1 MDNTVQLDAL
11 SSVNGSVRAQG
22 GVAARLLSSGFN
34 VNALRTLDTL
44 RKDEWVQYDETV
56 VAVARQRLVGV
67 ADLMSAGLSYKI
79 RNPLGTTR
87 IEWEKEGDMEGAD
100 VSMSGVTEGRNDRMT
115 YDLTSVPLP
124 IIHKDFHI
132 NIRALEASRT
142 RGESLDTSQAARAA
156 RLVTEKIENI
166 LFKGS
171 TVNGSNSPI
180 YGYCTALNRNTG
192 SISNWAAANTTGET
206 VVGEVLAML
215 GALQADHM
223 FGPYTLYVP
232 PTFWNA
238 LMDDYKANSDR
249 TILERI
255 LAIKG
260 ISGVQMSANLNDG
273 ASGEVILVQMTSD
286 VVDMADGLQPTTVQW
301 DSHGGMVMNFK
312 VMAIMVPRMKTD
324 SASQSGVA
332 HYSV

>member
-11 SSVNGSVRAQG
+11 SSAGGSIKAQG

-44 RKDEWVQYDETV
+44 RKDEWIQYDETV

-67 ADLMSAGLSYKI
+67 ADLMAANLSYKI

-87 IEWEKEGDMEGAD
+87 IEWEKEGDMDPAD
-100 VSMSGVTEGRNDRMT
+100 VSMSGVTEGRNDRLT

-156 RLVTEKIENI
+156 RLVAEKIENM

-180 YGYCTALNRNTG
+180 YGYCTATNRNTG
-192 SISNWAAANTTGET
+192 SISNWASGAVTGET
-206 VVGEVLAML
+206 IVDNVLTML
-215 GALQADHM
+215 GALQADNM
-223 FGPYTLYVP
+223 FGPYMLYVP
-232 PTFWNA
+232 PTYWNR

-260 ISGVQMSANLNDG
+260 ISGVQMSANLLDG
-273 ASGEVILVQMTSD
+273 ASGEVILAQMTSD

-301 DSHGGMVMNFK
+301 DTHGGMVMNFK

-324 SASQSGVA
+324 SANQSGIA